1 MTYRK
6 PSLMADKSSHYYEA
20 RSFSIYY
27 FANAVFNV
35 IKDAGAFLRGI
46 EEILGDMQVLNL
58 MRSFH
63 KFTNLH
69 YFLEA
74 VIRQIIEEEI
84 ERRDEHEPRF
94 LIAFLQT
101 YKVSF
106 TAENLANED
115 DFYTFVSESEAYQ
128 SATDDLVD
136 EVFHVFFHDLGFLQS
151 FNELCARYIDGA
163 GFGQELLTQAGT
175 LKRVP
180 IPAWVRRAIFHRD
193 KGECRECKRSL
204 AMVINRLETERYDH
218 IVPLARFGAN
228 DVTNLQ
234 LLCEPCNLK
243 KAASLQPVSPFY
255 PRAFGP

>member
-1 MTYRK
+1 
-6 PSLMADKSSHYYEA
+6 MADKSRHYYEA
-20 RSFSIYY
+20 RGFSIYY

-35 IKDAGAFLRGI
+35 VNNSGAYLRGI
-46 EEILGDMQVLNL
+46 EDIFGDMRALNL
-58 MRSFH
+58 MRPFH

-74 VIRQIIEEEI
+74 IIGEIIQEEM
-84 ERRDEHEPRF
+84 ERWDEQKPRF

-101 YKVSF
+101 YKVPF
-106 TAENLANED
+106 VDENLANED
-115 DFYTFVSESEAYQ
+115 DFYVFVSESEAYRT
-128 SATDDLVD
+128 AMEDLVD
-136 EVFHVFFHDLGFLQS
+136 EVFHVFFNDVRFLQK
-151 FNELCARYIDGA
+151 FNELCSEYIDGA
-163 GFGQELLTQAGT
+163 GCGQEFMTQAGT

-180 IPAWVRRAIFHRD
+180 IPKWARRAIFHRD

-228 DVTNLQ
+228 DITNLQ

-243 KAASLQPVSPFY
+243 KAARQQAVSPFN
-255 PRAFGP
+255 PRAFGS

>member
-1 MTYRK
+1 
-6 PSLMADKSSHYYEA
+6 MADKSRHYYEA
-20 RSFSIYY
+20 RGFSIYY

-35 IKDAGAFLRGI
+35 VKDAGAYLRGI

-58 MRSFH
+58 MMPFQ

-74 VIRQIIEEEI
+74 IIRDIIQEEL
-84 ERRDEHEPRF
+84 RSKDDHEPRF

-101 YKVSF
+101 YQVPF
-106 TAENLANED
+106 TANHLADED
-115 DFYTFVSESEAYQ
+115 SFFTFVSESEAYHT
-128 SATDDLVD
+128 AMDDLVD
-136 EVFHVFFHDLGFLQS
+136 EVFHVFFNDVRFLQS
-151 FNELCARYIDGA
+151 FNVLCAGYIERA
-163 GFGQELLTQAGT
+163 GFGQEFMTQSGT

-180 IPAWVRRAIFHRD
+180 IPAWARRAIFHRD

-218 IVPLARFGAN
+218 IVPLARFGTN
-228 DVTNLQ
+228 DITNLQ

-243 KAASLQPVSPFY
+243 KAANQQPVSPFY
-255 PRAFGP
+255 PRAFGH

>member
-1 MTYRK
+1 
-6 PSLMADKSSHYYEA
+6 MADKSSHYYEA
-20 RSFSIYY
+20 RGFSIYY

-35 IKDAGAFLRGI
+35 VKDAGAYLRGI

-58 MRSFH
+58 MRPFH

-74 VIRQIIEEEI
+74 IVREIIEEEM
-84 ERRDEHEPRF
+84 ERRDENDPRF

-101 YKVSF
+101 YKIPF
-106 TAENLANED
+106 AAKNLADEEG
-115 DFYTFVSESEAYQ
+115 FYTFVSESHAYHT
-128 SATDDLVD
+128 AMDDLVD
-136 EVFHVFFHDLGFLQS
+136 EVFHVFFNDVGFLQS

-163 GFGQELLTQAGT
+163 GFGQEFMTQAGT

-180 IPAWVRRAIFHRD
+180 IPAWARRAIFHRD

-218 IVPLARFGAN
+218 IVPLARYGAN
-228 DVTNLQ
+228 DLTNLQ

-243 KAASLQPVSPFY
+243 KAAGVQPVSPFY
-255 PRAFGP
+255 PRAFGL